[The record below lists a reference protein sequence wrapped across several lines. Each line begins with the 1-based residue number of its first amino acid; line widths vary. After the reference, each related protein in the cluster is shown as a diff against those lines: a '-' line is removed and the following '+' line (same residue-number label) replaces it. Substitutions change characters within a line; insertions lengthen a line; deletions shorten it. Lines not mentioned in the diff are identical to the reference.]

1 MDGALTE
8 DIDAMLTGEAEH
20 TDGIT
25 YQDDTVIDVPGRL
38 LIIVKTGQVEV
49 STILLVMT
57 GEGGDNLSGDL
68 MYHTVPIAYPGGSQL
83 RDGAGS
89 IEESLRIE
97 AVVTLAENL

>member
-1 MDGALTE
+1 
-8 DIDAMLTGEAEH
+8 MLTGEAEH

-25 YQDDTVIDVPGRL
+25 YQDDTVIDVLGRL
-38 LIIVKTGQVEV
+38 LIIVKTSQVEV

-57 GEGGDNLSGDL
+57 GEGGDDLGGDL

-97 AVVTLAENL
+97 AVVTLTENL